1 MKISEI
7 DREVRRL
14 KELPVRLLRA
24 EYESLWGE
32 PTRSNN
38 KAFLVKRIVW
48 RRQAAERGGLS
59 EEARQR
65 ALALA
70 EDIELRVRPEKEI
83 HRAYARAEVSPK
95 PMESG
100 RTSSLPAAGTT
111 LVREYR
117 GRRIEV
123 LVRERSFEW
132 EGKEFKSLTAVAEAV
147 TGSAWNGRLFFS
159 LSTKRNRK

>member
-1 MKISEI
+1 MKTTEI

-14 KELPVRLLRA
+14 KELPVRLLRE
-24 EYESLWGE
+24 EYELLWGE

-48 RRQAAERGGLS
+48 RRQATERGGLS
-59 EEARQR
+59 DEARQR

-70 EDIELRVRPEKEI
+70 QDVELRVRPEKEI
-83 HRAYARAEVSPK
+83 HRAYARAAASPE
-95 PMESG
+95 PAESG
-100 RTSSLPAAGTT
+100 RSGLLPAVGTT

-123 LVRERSFEW
+123 RVTQRGFEW
-132 EGKEFKSLTAVAEAV
+132 EGDEYRSLTAVAEAV
-147 TGSAWNGRLFFS
+147 TGSAWNGRLFFG
-159 LSTKRNRK
+159 LSTRKV

>member
-111 LVREYR
+111 LSR
-117 GRRIEV
+117 
-123 LVRERSFEW
+123 
-132 EGKEFKSLTAVAEAV
+132 AAD
-147 TGSAWNGRLFFS
+147 
-159 LSTKRNRK
+159 